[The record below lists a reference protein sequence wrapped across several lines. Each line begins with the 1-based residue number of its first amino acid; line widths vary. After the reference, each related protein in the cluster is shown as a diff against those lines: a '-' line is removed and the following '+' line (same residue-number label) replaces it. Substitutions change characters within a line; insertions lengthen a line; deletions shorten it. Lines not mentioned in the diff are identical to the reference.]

1 VKLITGASRGIGK
14 YLFEHYSSLGE
25 DVSGTWHTSPVLDER
40 IAKVDVTDYAQVDRW
55 VSSLPAS
62 RRHDLTLIACA
73 GISFAAMTHKS
84 DPREWAQVIETNL
97 IGAFHAIRCVLPIM
111 REQSFGR
118 IICFSSVVAELPVP
132 GTSAYAASKA
142 ALWGLVRTV
151 AAENASRN
159 VTANCI
165 TLGYSS
171 IGMGEAVLTDK
182 VREAMLSRIPSGR
195 FCDPDEILRSVE
207 FLTNTPYVTGSC
219 LQLNGG
225 LI

>member
-14 YLFEHYSSLGE
+14 YLFEHYSSSGE
-25 DVSGTWHTSPVLDER
+25 DVFGTWHSSPVIDDR
-40 IAKVDVTDYAQVDRW
+40 IVQVDVTDYAQVDGW

-62 RRHDLTLIACA
+62 RMHDLTLIACA
-73 GISFAAMTHKS
+73 GIAFATMTHKS
-84 DPREWAQVIETNL
+84 DPLEWAKVIETNL
-97 IGAFHAIRCVLPIM
+97 IGCYHAIRCVLPIM

-151 AAENASRN
+151 GVENASKG

-165 TLGYSS
+165 NLGYSS
-171 IGMGEAVLTDK
+171 IGMGKAGLSDK
-182 VREAMLSRIPSGR
+182 MREEMLSRIPCGR
-195 FCDPDEILRSVE
+195 FCNPDEILRSVE
-207 FLTNTPYVTGSC
+207 FLTNTPYVNGSC
-219 LQLNGG
+219 LELNGG